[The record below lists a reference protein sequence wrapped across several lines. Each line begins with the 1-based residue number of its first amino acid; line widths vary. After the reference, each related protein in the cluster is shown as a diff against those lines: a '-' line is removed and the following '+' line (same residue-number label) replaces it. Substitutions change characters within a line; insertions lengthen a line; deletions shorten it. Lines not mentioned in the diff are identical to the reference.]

1 MIPANIL
8 AEAGKVILPKLIGA
22 GLSYAQAAQQ
32 NTLFGDAQKAADEAI
47 QEAKGFAAIN
57 EMEALRIPME
67 AYENSQRE
75 ITSQQQQAVDALQQ
89 TGARGLLGGLGGV
102 QALAVN
108 ANQQQ
113 RDQIARDLYNR
124 EVAVASNEERNNNE
138 LQLIAQK
145 EAAGNQEAA
154 AQAQEQRG
162 ASLTSGNNSLTG
174 AITGAFGDEILN
186 PLYGFLKSSIA
197 KKRIKNAGGLINYDP
212 RNDSRL
218 GKGFM
223 GGVTSQPA
231 GSGMGAG
238 LNFSGGNDYGFPG

>member
-32 NTLFGDAQKAADEAI
+32 NTLFGEAQKAADIAI

-138 LQLIAQK
+138 LQLIAEK

-162 ASLTSGNNSLTG
+162 AALSSGTEALTG
-174 AITGAFGDEILN
+174 AITGAFGNEFLN
-186 PLYGFLKSSIA
+186 PLYGFLENAAATRKI
-197 KKRIKNAGGLINYDP
+197 KKYVKN
-212 RNDSRL
+212 
-218 GKGFM
+218 KGF

-231 GSGMGAG
+231 GSGMGGG
-238 LNFSGGNDYGFPG
+238 LNFSGGNDYGFKPE

>member
-32 NTLFGDAQKAADEAI
+32 NTLFGEAQKAADIAI

-138 LQLIAQK
+138 LQLIAEK

-162 ASLTSGNNSLTG
+162 AALSSGTEALTG
-174 AITGAFGDEILN
+174 AITGAFGNEFLN
-186 PLYGFLKSSIA
+186 PLYGFLENAAATRKI
-197 KKRIKNAGGLINYDP
+197 KKYVKN
-212 RNDSRL
+212 
-218 GKGFM
+218 KGF

-231 GSGMGAG
+231 GSGMGGG
-238 LNFSGGNDYGFPG
+238 LNFSGGNDYGFKPK